1 MQSDYIDLI
10 TIDIIIDRY
19 VKKIT
24 IYKERIVIEF
34 NIALA
39 FSIKNEIKR

>member
-1 MQSDYIDLI
+1 MQSGYIDLI
-10 TIDIIIDRY
+10 TIDIIIDRH

-34 NIALA
+34 NIATA
-39 FSIKNEIKR
+39 FSIKNEIKY